1 MSRIGKSVALQVLVG
16 GFGLV
21 SGVALWA
28 YTANSSLPSRVYLGT
43 LPLSGTSSGSLEER
57 LQALQATLAEL
68 PAVPEQAPEQS
79 APLRAWG
86 VQLDV
91 PATAEVIQQ
100 AWSALPVWERL
111 WGKKSVRVNPVW
123 HLDTAQFEH
132 QLRQYQS
139 LERVAKDARVRYR
152 EGQVVIEPSMEGR
165 RIDPKRTASHLRNAL
180 NTHLHRAHEALHF
193 ALAFEPEPPRI
204 PTETV
209 LPITD
214 VLASYTTRFPKS
226 QVQRNHNI
234 RLAGQAL
241 DGRILLP
248 SERLSFNAVVGR
260 RTVREGYKLAP
271 VIVNGK
277 KQLGIGGGVC
287 QVSSTLFN
295 SALLADLK
303 IVRRANHSI
312 PVAYVP
318 LGRDATVTDNGYDL
332 VIENP
337 HPYPV
342 ALSVEIGRS
351 SITIRI
357 LGKPEPAKRVV
368 LTTERSWVGKG
379 TRVVLWRWVYQ
390 GRQLVRRERVAVSFY
405 RPEPAPASSTSQPRP
420 KPAPSAPASTS
431 ANGEADIL
439 L

>member
-1 MSRIGKSVALQVLVG
+1 MSVALLVLVG

-28 YTANSSLPSRVYLGT
+28 YTANSSLPSRVYLGM

-57 LQALQATLAEL
+57 LQALQATLAEI
-68 PAVPEQAPEQS
+68 PVVPEQAPEQS

-91 PATAEVIQQ
+91 PATAEAIRQ
-100 AWSALPVWERL
+100 AWSALPLWERL

-139 LERVAKDARVRYR
+139 LERSPQEARVRYVH
-152 EGQVVIEPSMEGR
+152 GQVVIEPSVEGR
-165 RIDPKRTASHLRNAL
+165 RLDPKRTAAHLL
-180 NTHLHRAHEALHF
+180 NTLNNSLHLAHEALPI
-193 ALAFEPEPPRI
+193 ALAFEIEPPRVS
-204 PTETV
+204 TEAV
-209 LPITD
+209 SAITE
-214 VLASYTTRFPKS
+214 VIASYTTRFPSS

-234 RLAGQAL
+234 RLASQAVE
-241 DGRILLP
+241 GRILLP
-248 SERLSFNAVVGR
+248 GERLSFNAVVGR

-303 IVRRANHSI
+303 MVRRANHSI

-318 LGRDATVTDNGYDL
+318 LGRDATVTDEGHDL

-351 SITIRI
+351 SITIRV
-357 LGKPEPAKRVV
+357 LGKPEPTKRVV

-379 TRVVLWRWVYQ
+379 TRVALWRWVYH
-390 GRQLVRRERVAVSFY
+390 GGQLVRRERVAVSFY
-405 RPEPAPASSTSQPRP
+405 RPEPAPASSTRSLRP
-420 KPAPSAPASTS
+420 KPTPPAPPTSAPP
-431 ANGEADIL
+431 NGESDTL